1 MKLSPILLSGA
12 LALAMGLPIAGC
24 AQQTPAQAPVS
35 SPAGEH
41 HHGGMMRMLRGVN
54 LTDQQKTQLQNMM
67 QQYRQAHPKG
77 STPDPQA
84 RKALHQQM
92 MSVLTP
98 AQQAQVK
105 QNMQQ
110 MRAMHKDRDDAPAP
124 TPTPTP

>member
-41 HHGGMMRMLRGVN
+41 HHHNGMMRMLRGVN
-54 LTDQQKTQLQNMM
+54 LTPQQKTQLQNMM
-67 QQYRQAHPKG
+67 QQYHQSHPKG
-77 STPDPQA
+77 SAPDPAA

-92 MSVLTP
+92 MNVLTP

-110 MRAMHKDRDDAPAP
+110 MRSMHNDRDEAPAP
-124 TPTPTP
+124 TPTP